1 MLALVC
7 LCMQNSVLVLSMRY
21 TRSVLEERYLSSS
34 VVVMMEALKF
44 IFSTAM
50 CTKDGCQQLTNST
63 PATQL
68 QRAHTPPLSCPVSL
82 LSADSAAAN
91 FSDILGQPPLPS
103 ALITGCTAV
112 AQLLT

>member
-68 QRAHTPPLSCPVSL
+68 RAHTLRLSHALCLFCLPTPLQPTSATSSVSL
-82 LSADSAAAN
+82 RSHQRSSPGA
-91 FSDILGQPPLPS
+91 PPLPS
-103 ALITGCTAV
+103 C
-112 AQLLT
+112 